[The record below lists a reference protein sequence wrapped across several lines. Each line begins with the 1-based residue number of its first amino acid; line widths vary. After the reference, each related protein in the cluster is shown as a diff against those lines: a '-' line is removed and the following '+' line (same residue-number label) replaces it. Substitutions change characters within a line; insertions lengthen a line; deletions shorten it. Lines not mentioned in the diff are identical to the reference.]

1 MTPLEQQLHDELIAF
16 GYAVSHDLRAP
27 LRAIAGFG
35 QALTEDYRQKL
46 DEDGAKY
53 LDQICNAA
61 ARMNSMIDGL
71 LELSRVSRADMR
83 RERVDITSIAESV
96 ATELQAADPSRNV
109 QFSIAPG
116 LAVNGDPALLGI
128 AFRHLL
134 SNAWKFTSRHPTARI
149 ELGREERRGRSVILV
164 RDDGAGFD
172 QTYADKLFTPL
183 QRLHSASEFDGIGAG
198 LAVVQR
204 IVRRHGGTIEA
215 EGAVERGATLYID
228 IA

>member
-1 MTPLEQQLHDELIAF
+1 MTPQEQQLHDELIAF

-46 DEDGAKY
+46 DEEGAKY
-53 LDQICNAA
+53 LDHICSAA
-61 ARMNSMIDGL
+61 ARMNNMIDGL

-83 RERVDITSIAESV
+83 EERVDITSIAESI

-109 QFSIAPG
+109 QFSIASG
-116 LAVNGDPALLGI
+116 LTVTGDPALLGI
-128 AFRHLL
+128 ALRHLL
-134 SNAWKFTSRHPTARI
+134 SNAWKFTSRHARAHI
-149 ELGREERRGRSVILV
+149 EVGRAERRGRSVIFV

-172 QTYADKLFTPL
+172 GTFVDKLFTPL
-183 QRLHSASEFDGIGAG
+183 QRLHTASEFDGIGAG

-204 IVRRHGGTIEA
+204 IVRRHGGTVEA
-215 EGAVERGATLYID
+215 EGAVERGATIYID
-228 IA
+228 IT